1 MKLIDKDG
9 KPLSTEGVDPKVVT
23 LITAGFESLSGQVG
37 GAISASLKPLET
49 KFETSLGE
57 LRTTI
62 QSLPTATPKKDDAP
76 AVDTP
81 TASTDPAVKA
91 ILDKLEA
98 MEKKQAELEQSAAA
112 DRETK
117 AAGTLTQGYIE
128 KHFPNLRGKDIIVA
142 RISAA
147 KPKDEE
153 AVKAELDKIKAE
165 QAAIYGE
172 DAVSKTFSADANAEG
187 ATKKEPDTDEAEA
200 QAKVEK
206 LNAQLKQ

>member
-49 KFETSLGE
+49 KIETSLGE
-57 LRTTI
+57 IRTNI
-62 QSLPTATPKKDDAP
+62 EAMPKAEPKKDESL
-76 AVDTP
+76 TNEN
-81 TASTDPAVKA
+81 TSSDPAVKA

-98 MEKKQAELEQSAAA
+98 MEKKQNDLEQSTAAE
-112 DRETK
+112 REAK
-117 AAGTLTQGYIE
+117 AAGSLTQSFIE
-128 KHFPNLRGKDIIVA
+128 KNFPNLKGKDIIIA

-153 AVKAELDKIKAE
+153 AVKAELGKIRAE
-165 QAAIYGE
+165 QEAIYGKE
-172 DAVSKTFSADANAEG
+172 VVEKTFSADPSAEG
-187 ATKKEPDTDEAEA
+187 ATKKEPDTEEAEA

-206 LNAQLKQ
+206 INAQLKP